1 MAKLDVQTLAKSA
14 QIIGEDRLVELKL
27 LQPGIIIGV
36 WKVNTLQAVMS
47 FSNCYSLVSSATSD
61 IENLKWLI

>member
-61 IENLKWLI
+61 IENLK

>member
-27 LQPGIIIGV
+27 LQPGIIIGL

-61 IENLKWLI
+61 IENLK

>member
-61 IENLKWLI
+61 IELKND